1 MNEITLC
8 YLSLPSEVNMY
19 QELDKEKKSLYVHEL
34 VKCTAGECCLSRK
47 VCCFDCSHSAVGRR
61 HRLHANVV

>member
-19 QELDKEKKSLYVHEL
+19 QELDKEKK
-34 VKCTAGECCLSRK
+34 KPICP
-47 VCCFDCSHSAVGRR
+47 
-61 HRLHANVV
+61 